1 MMNTPPTQLQGSA
14 SGIPLEDFPKDELRL
29 LIVEDDADVAAGVAS
44 AFQND
49 GCVVEVVHSAEAA
62 LQRLP
67 ERESDVV
74 VLDVWLPGI
83 DGFEFIRRIRA
94 AGSEVPILC
103 LTARATVDD
112 RVRGLAIGADD
123 YLVKPFMIPEL
134 VARVRALARRAQA
147 RAGKRISFGALELDC
162 AARRAFVRGR
172 ILPITDRDWKVL
184 SLLVTNGG
192 KTVAKQAI
200 LDALAED
207 GEPSSVHAVEI
218 NISRLRAKL
227 EPAGVKIR
235 AVRGYG
241 YLLLEPA
248 SA

>member
-1 MMNTPPTQLQGSA
+1 MKTTAIQPQGSA
-14 SGIPLEDFPKDELRL
+14 SGIPVDGFPKDELNIL
-29 LIVEDDADVAAGVAS
+29 VVEDDPDVAAGIAS

-49 GCVVEVVHSAEAA
+49 ACAVEVVHSAEAA
-62 LQRLP
+62 LERLS
-67 ERESDVV
+67 EKELDVL
-74 VLDVWLPGI
+74 VLDVWLPGM
-83 DGFEFIRRIRA
+83 DGFEFIRRLRA
-94 AGSEVPILC
+94 AGSGVPVLC

-123 YLVKPFMIPEL
+123 YLVKPFMVPEL

-147 RAGKRISFGALELDC
+147 RAGKRISFGLLELDC

-184 SLLVTNGG
+184 SLLVTHGG

-200 LDALAED
+200 VDVLAAD
-207 GEPSSVHAVEI
+207 GEPSSLHAVEI